1 MEAILP
7 ELEIGLGVCLSALA
21 LVVLAFGG
29 ILMGHLADLE
39 KAGKRFFWTESPVPG
54 PELRTFLPREVEI
67 LHAA

>member
-7 ELEIGLGVCLSALA
+7 ELEIGLGVSLSALA

-54 PELRTFLPREVEI
+54 PELRVFLPREVEI